1 MGCCGKEEVR
11 NFSQRGLFFLEL
23 ILLKVIKVNF
33 KIALQKMYAE
43 ARFGNLAIWLK
54 NLLFVDFYDQYIQ

>member
-23 ILLKVIKVNF
+23 ILLEVIEVNSS
-33 KIALQKMYAE
+33 KMHYKKCMQKQD
-43 ARFGNLAIWLK
+43 LAIWLK